1 MRWTYP
7 EPEEPERMDDPEVAD
22 RCAAETGVARLQEI
36 EVSTL
41 YIKRERERE
50 RLALHLGLR
59 SLSPFWAEEQG
70 PLANSAL
77 SCPKL
82 GRLNLVLAGDLVV
95 RLP

>member
-7 EPEEPERMDDPEVAD
+7 EPEEPERMDDPEVVD
-22 RCAAETGVARLQEI
+22 RCTAETGIARLQEI
-36 EVSTL
+36 EVSML
-41 YIKRERERE
+41 YIKRG
-50 RLALHLGLR
+50 RLALHLGLQP
-59 SLSPFWAEEQG
+59 LSPFWAEEQG
-70 PLANSAL
+70 PLANNAL